1 MDLLLEVKQERKMYA
16 QWKQGQV
23 TSEEY
28 RDAACHWQGEDSC
41 GQRST
46 RIENQPEMWATI
58 KRCLF
63 EYWQKAGQKNHRPV
77 IG

>member
-46 RIENQPEMWATI
+46 RIETSQKCGQPQKDVFLNTGKRQGRKTI
-58 KRCLF
+58 GLL
-63 EYWQKAGQKNHRPV
+63 
-77 IG
+77 